1 MSNFFPF
8 KPKQKS
14 NLKSG
19 DRADISA
26 TIKLA
31 IGVRAPKQY
40 HYFLKI
46 KRTKTSLA
54 VGARKIAKKI
64 TGLDGS
70 LNQKIDNKHQ
80 YHHRHRI
87 LLFWLSNLLFVSIQS
102 VKDKKSFRPED
113 KSFRKGVYGNG
124 KNGDY
129 SPTLGSR
136 KLMVATCLTALIS
149 RILAV
154 YAKPYAKKKALVGT
168 SRYPTLN
175 KAVSLI
181 NRFGSVST
189 YSFFYQNR
197 PVLNKTNNPLPP
209 ASPRMRKS

>member
-154 YAKPYAKKKALVGT
+154 YAKPYAKKKH
-168 SRYPTLN
+168 
-175 KAVSLI
+175 
-181 NRFGSVST
+181 
-189 YSFFYQNR
+189 
-197 PVLNKTNNPLPP
+197 
-209 ASPRMRKS
+209 